1 MRLAITILVAFLLCF
16 WVGGM
21 NSLSALRDA
30 DTCWLLALGKIIAEQ
45 GLPTTDPFSYTYFFM
60 TQQGIAEPYV
70 VHQWLSE
77 LFLYWTYQTG
87 GLGALILLVSIIT
100 AATFVALP
108 SWFLRNDKVDAG
120 MVVLIGSL
128 AQLACA
134 FHFFAR
140 PEIFSYLLFAVALHV
155 VLLIIETTATKSRLI
170 LIAAYAALTALWCNL
185 HTSFVLAIALAFVP
199 LLYLS
204 MGRAVYKAQP
214 AECGAAFGA
223 KVNDRVG
230 ERIIPQL
237 VALPVLAVLASL
249 VNPAGFKLWTYL
261 PKLFFMNIAV
271 NESRSL
277 NISDLGRI
285 ELLPFFALFVI
296 YLICFVKSLLKLEI
310 GAIHLR
316 AILACLA
323 LVLVSARIRLIVY
336 GLIIV
341 VFELPQMLAV
351 LLKPQS
357 KVQSNFIHYFAIIAG
372 IAGSLFVS
380 LRLQPPQLPQIMPG
394 FAPPFAAI
402 NYLNANPQPG
412 PGLNEP
418 RFGDM
423 MIWYLKPPVPVFID
437 TRFDMYGEKL
447 FKQYAVLTNCGEGWQ
462 KSLQDFSIEWVF
474 LPPDRP
480 LVKALSVDPAWQ
492 TAFKDERAVILV
504 KRSN

>member
-1 MRLAITILVAFLLCF
+1 
-16 WVGGM
+16 M

-60 TQQGIAEPYV
+60 TQQGIAEPFV
-70 VHQWLSE
+70 LHQWLSE
-77 LFLYWTYQTG
+77 LFFYWTYQTG
-87 GLGALILLVSIIT
+87 GLGALILLVSIVT

-128 AQLACA
+128 AQLASA

-140 PEIFSYLLFAVALHV
+140 PEIFSYLLFAVALRLV
-155 VLLIIETTATKSRLI
+155 SLIAKATTTQSRLI

-185 HTSFVLAIALAFVP
+185 HTSFVLVVALAFVP
-199 LLYLS
+199 LAYRLISKGDGKDKTDVQAGVQISAPIL
-204 MGRAVYKAQP
+204 
-214 AECGAAFGA
+214 
-223 KVNDRVG
+223 
-230 ERIIPQL
+230 PQL
-237 VALPVLAVLASL
+237 IALPVLAALATL
-249 VNPAGFKLWTYL
+249 CNPVGLNLWSYL
-261 PKLFFMNIAV
+261 PRLFASRIVV
-271 NESRSL
+271 NEARTL
-277 NISDLGRI
+277 NFADLSRI
-285 ELLPFFALFVI
+285 ELLPFFALFALYI
-296 YLICFVKSLLKLEI
+296 ICVVRSSSKFEDGSYRLHALLS
-310 GAIHLR
+310 
-316 AILACLA
+316 ILATT
-323 LVLVSARIRLIVY
+323 LVFARIRLIVY

-341 VFELPQMLAV
+341 AFELPQLLAV

-357 KVQSNFIHYFAIIAG
+357 KVQSNFIHYFAIVAG

-380 LRLQPPQLPQIMPG
+380 LRLQPPQLPQNMPG

-402 NYLNANPQPG
+402 NYLNAHPQPG
-412 PGLNEP
+412 PGFNEP

-423 MIWYLKPPVPVFID
+423 MLWYLKPPVPVFID

-447 FKQYAVLTNCGEGWQ
+447 FEQYAVLNNCSEGWQ

-480 LVKALSVDPAWQ
+480 LIKALSADPAWK
-492 TAFKDERAVILV
+492 TVFKDETAVILV
-504 KRSN
+504 KTGRAAGK

>member
-30 DTCWLLALGKIIAEQ
+30 ATCWLLALGKIIAEQ

-77 LFLYWTYQTG
+77 LFFYWTYQTG

-100 AATFVALP
+100 ASTFVALP

-134 FHFFAR
+134 FQFFAR

-155 VLLIIETTATKSRLI
+155 VLLIIETTATKLRLI
-170 LIAAYAALTALWCNL
+170 LIATYAALTALWCNL
-185 HTSFVLAIALAFVP
+185 HTSFVLAIALALVP
-199 LLYLS
+199 CVHLS
-204 MGRAVYKAQP
+204 MCRAVYKARP
-214 AECGAAFGA
+214 VECGAAFGA
-223 KVNDRVG
+223 KVS
-230 ERIIPQL
+230 EPILPQL
-237 VALPVLAVLASL
+237 IALPVLAVLSSL
-249 VNPAGFKLWTYL
+249 CNPAGFKLWTYL
-261 PKLFFMNIAV
+261 PKLFFLNIAV

-277 NISDLGRI
+277 NIFDLGRI

-296 YLICFVKSLLKLEI
+296 YLVCFVKSLSKFEN
-310 GAIHLR
+310 GAIGLR

-323 LVLVSARIRLIVY
+323 MVLVCARIRLIVY

-351 LLKPQS
+351 LLKPQP

-380 LRLQPPQLPQIMPG
+380 WRLQPPQLPQNMPG

-437 TRFDMYGEKL
+437 TRCDMYGERL
-447 FKQYAVLTNCGEGWQ
+447 FKQYAVMTNCAEGWQ

-480 LVKALSVDPAWQ
+480 LIRALSADPAWK
-492 TAFKDERAVILV
+492 TAFKDQTAVILV
-504 KRSN
+504 KSSN